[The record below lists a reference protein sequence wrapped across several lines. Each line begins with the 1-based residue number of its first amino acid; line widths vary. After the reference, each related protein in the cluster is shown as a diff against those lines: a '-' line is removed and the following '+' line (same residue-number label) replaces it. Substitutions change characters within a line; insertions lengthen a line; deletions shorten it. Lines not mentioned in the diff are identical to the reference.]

1 MGNRV
6 SVSFIDGD
14 TNRESVALFHH
25 WGGEDFAIQTRNW
38 FRTHKTKLSVTAEQE
53 VKNGL
58 DPMTRFE
65 PANLMVQYVNNLHKS
80 PINCEMGDDLEF
92 TPDYISH
99 SIYLGKDE
107 NDGDNS
113 DNGHFTIDIN
123 TGEIL

>member
-1 MGNRV
+1 MGDRV

-14 TNRESVALFHH
+14 TKRESVALFNH

-92 TPDYISH
+92 TSEYVSH

>member
-65 PANLMVQYVNNLHKS
+65 PKNVMVQYIHNLHKS
-80 PINCEMGDDLEF
+80 TMNLEMGDNLEF
-92 TPDYISH
+92 TPEYISH